1 MFKINAQKYTFYRLT
16 KKRVLLPHLDRL
28 HIHFWKPQ
36 LFGSMT
42 SYDDS
47 VLSKT
52 ITFLRFPLIV
62 AVVFI
67 HTCLENVV
75 IGGTVFVPEG
85 QFPIYN
91 VLHHIVTDELAR
103 IAVPLFFFLSGF
115 LFFYRSE
122 FSLKTYGLKLKKRV
136 RTLLVPY
143 LFWNIVV
150 IVAVLAAQPFLSSLT
165 SGQHTIDT
173 GHNST
178 CWLNLFWDYKDG
190 MPVCFQFWFIRDLMV
205 VILFSPLVYG
215 IVRYGNTLGIILL
228 GGLWTFNLGFD
239 RPGFS
244 IAAFFF
250 FSFGAWFSIRK
261 HDFTA
266 DFRPFRWP
274 ATLLYLA
281 LALLDIW
288 FMINK
293 ISDFPYIH
301 NIGILAGIVAVVSWT
316 SYGIE
321 RNNLHSNKILTQ
333 SSFFVYAYHGLPALL
348 AVKCWVK
355 FLSPMNEWTMVAG
368 FFVLPLVLIGIGIGI
383 YALLR
388 KRLPAFTALITGGR

>member
-1 MFKINAQKYTFYRLT
+1 
-16 KKRVLLPHLDRL
+16 
-28 HIHFWKPQ
+28 
-36 LFGSMT
+36 MT
-42 SYDDS
+42 SYDDT

-75 IGGTVFVPEG
+75 IGGNLLVAEG
-85 QFPIYN
+85 QFPVYN
-91 VLHHIVTDELAR
+91 ILHHIVTDELAR
-103 IAVPLFFFLSGF
+103 TAVPLFFFLSGF
-115 LFFYRSE
+115 LFFYRSD
-122 FSLKTYGLKLKKRV
+122 FSFKTYRQKLKKRV

-143 LFWNIVV
+143 LFWNMLVFLTLLV
-150 IVAVLAAQPFLSSLT
+150 SQPLLSAMT
-165 SGQHTIDT
+165 SGKNLPISDY
-173 GHNST
+173 GWLD
-178 CWLNLFWDYKDG
+178 WLNVFWNHKDG

-205 VILFSPLVYG
+205 VILFSPLLYY
-215 IVRYGNTLGIILL
+215 IVKYGNTLGIILL

-239 RPGFS
+239 HAGFS
-244 IAAFFF
+244 ISAFFF
-250 FSFGAWFSIRK
+250 FTFGAWFSIRK

-266 DFRPFRWP
+266 DFRPFRWSS
-274 ATLLYLA
+274 TLLYLA
-281 LALLDIW
+281 LALLDLWLI
-288 FMINK
+288 INK
-293 ISDFPYIH
+293 STDYPYIH
-301 NIGILAGIVAVVSWT
+301 NLGILAGIVAVVSWI

-368 FFVLPLVLIGIGIGI
+368 FFVLPFLLVGIGIGI
-383 YALLR
+383 YTVLR
-388 KRLPAFTALITGGR
+388 KYLPTFTAVITGGR

>member
-1 MFKINAQKYTFYRLT
+1 
-16 KKRVLLPHLDRL
+16 
-28 HIHFWKPQ
+28 
-36 LFGSMT
+36 MT
-42 SYDDS
+42 SYDDT

-75 IGGTVFVPEG
+75 IGGNLLVAEG
-85 QFPIYN
+85 QFPVYN
-91 VLHHIVTDELAR
+91 ILHHIVTDELAR
-103 IAVPLFFFLSGF
+103 TAVPLFFFLSGF
-115 LFFYRSE
+115 LFFYRSD
-122 FSLKTYGLKLKKRV
+122 FSFKTYRQKLKKRV

-143 LFWNIVV
+143 LFWNMLVFLTLLV
-150 IVAVLAAQPFLSSLT
+150 SQPLLSAVT
-165 SGQHTIDT
+165 SGKNLPISDY
-173 GHNST
+173 GWLD
-178 CWLNLFWDYKDG
+178 WLNVFWNHKDG

-205 VILFSPLVYG
+205 VILFSPLLYY
-215 IVRYGNTLGIILL
+215 IVKYGNTLGIILL
-228 GGLWTFNLGFD
+228 GGLWAFNLGFD
-239 RPGFS
+239 HAGFS
-244 IAAFFF
+244 ISAFFF
-250 FSFGAWFSIRK
+250 FTFGAWFSIRK

-274 ATLLYLA
+274 STLLYLA
-281 LALLDIW
+281 LALLDLWLI
-288 FMINK
+288 INK
-293 ISDFPYIH
+293 STDYPYIH
-301 NIGILAGIVAVVSWT
+301 NLGILAGIVAVVSWI

-368 FFVLPLVLIGIGIGI
+368 FFVLPFLLVGIGIGI
-383 YALLR
+383 YTLLR
-388 KRLPAFTALITGGR
+388 KYLPTFTAVITGGR